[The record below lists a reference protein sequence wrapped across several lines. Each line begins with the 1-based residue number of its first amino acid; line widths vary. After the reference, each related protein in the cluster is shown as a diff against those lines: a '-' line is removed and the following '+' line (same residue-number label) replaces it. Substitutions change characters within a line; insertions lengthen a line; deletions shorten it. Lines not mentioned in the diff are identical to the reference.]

1 MICPECGKK
10 LPDDAGFCVRCGANQ
25 NNPNAEV
32 YKKTKSVQQKKN
44 DDDGH
49 TRVMNIIPENIQSES
64 DESDDDTV
72 IAEESPK
79 RKALKKN
86 YEDKV
91 QETDADDD
99 DDDEDEEDEEDEET
113 GKSSKLAVLSVVC
126 VCLLAACIIIYFF
139 TNHKIGGL
147 FGGSSDS
154 SSDAVITEQVQTA
167 AETTAE
173 EIVTTAET
181 TPSVQTEIVSD
192 NDGNMHTVE
201 LMPDSEAVVNVDDG
215 SLRLR
220 QYPSTDSAILGEISN
235 GEKITVKG
243 VSGEWYFISQGD
255 REGYVFSEYVSIEA
269 SDENVSETQLPD
281 SLSDS
286 SELSPENSDDALI
299 SSDDMTE

>member
-1 MICPECGKK
+1 VICPECGKK

-49 TRVMNIIPENIQSES
+49 TRIMNIIPENIQSEN

-79 RKALKKN
+79 RKTPKKD
-86 YEDKV
+86 YENKI
-91 QETDADDD
+91 QEPDS
-99 DDDEDEEDEEDEET
+99 DDEDDEEDEEEEEET
-113 GKSSKLAVLSVVC
+113 GKSSKLAVLSVIC

-154 SSDAVITEQVQTA
+154 SSDTDITEPVQTV

-173 EIVTTAET
+173 EIVTTVET
-181 TPSVQTEIVSD
+181 TPSAQTEIVSD
-192 NDGNMHTVE
+192 NDGNLHTVE

-235 GEKITVKG
+235 GEKIIVKG

-286 SELSPENSDDALI
+286 SEQSSENADDTLI